1 MHEVRLS
8 AYALASLALA
18 FALLPVACGQGS
30 ATGPDE
36 IHWDRQTC
44 EHCQTVISDRRYA
57 AQLRM
62 PGAKTTNAF
71 DDLGCALLWLDE
83 QGLLA
88 GDDSDV
94 EVWVRDPAG
103 EEWIDGRKAAFG
115 EGFAT
120 PMAYGFAPAEEGIPL
135 SEVQARI
142 VQAERRRRSTDAKR
156 PKSDEHS
163 TGTEGAP
170 GGESEDG

>member
-1 MHEVRLS
+1 MHESRFS
-8 AYALASLALA
+8 AYALALA
-18 FALLPVACGQGS
+18 FAFFTVACGQGS
-30 ATGPDE
+30 ATGPGE

-44 EHCQTVISDRRYA
+44 EHCQMVISDRRYA

-88 GDDSDV
+88 GDDSEV
-94 EVWVRDPAG
+94 EVWVRDPTG
-103 EEWIDGRKAAFG
+103 EEWIDGRKARFG

-135 SEVQARI
+135 PEVQARI
-142 VQAERRRRSTDAKR
+142 VRAERRRRSTGPDR
-156 PKSDEHS
+156 PKSEEHRS
-163 TGTEGAP
+163 GTEHTP